1 VSRPVRRYRL
11 TFTHDD
17 WPVAVS
23 VDAEGTTRCLA
34 RNEGIRLMQVH
45 LNAHPEMPNNGWLLV
60 SQTDRD
66 YIDPYV

>member
-1 VSRPVRRYRL
+1 
-11 TFTHDD
+11 
-17 WPVAVS
+17 